1 MNDTTQ
7 ATPERSTLNASSKP
21 FRSAVQPFSWAACAF
36 AALLCA
42 APMES
47 AGASLKV
54 NDPLQSVNRKVH
66 KFNRAMDKFV
76 IVPASKAYGA
86 VVPDGIENAI
96 TRFADNLSIP
106 KYVLNRALQAE
117 PRKAGANTLRF
128 AVNSTIGILGFFDP
142 ATSMGIPAAKRTDF
156 GETLY
161 VWGVGEGIYLELP
174 VFGPATGRSAVG
186 QVVGALT
193 NPVSFILND
202 RERTLQAG
210 VSAGSLLTW
219 RRKAS
224 RLLDPL
230 YGSRDSYRAVQSAY
244 LQNRRHSLDRGRKAG
259 YGAKK
264 ESTTFSDTLD
274 DPFEE
279 FFDEAPSN

>member
-1 MNDTTQ
+1 M
-7 ATPERSTLNASSKP
+7 NASSKP
-21 FRSAVQPFSWAACAF
+21 FRSAMQPAAACVL
-36 AALLCA
+36 AALICA
-42 APMES
+42 AQPEP
-47 AGASLKV
+47 AGASFAVK
-54 NDPLQSVNRKVH
+54 DPLQGVNRKVH
-66 KFNRAMDKFV
+66 KFNRALDKF
-76 IVPASKAYGA
+76 ILVPAGKAYGA
-86 VVPDGIENAI
+86 VVPDGVENAI

-106 KYVLNRALQAE
+106 KYVLYRALQAE

-142 ATSMGIPAAKRTDF
+142 ATGMGIPAAKRTDF

-186 QVVGALT
+186 LVVGALT
-193 NPVSFILND
+193 NPVSFVLND
-202 RERTLQAG
+202 RERTLLAG
-210 VSAGSLLTW
+210 ASAGSLLTW
-219 RRKAS
+219 RNKAS

-230 YGSRDSYRAVQSAY
+230 YNNRDSYRAVQSAY

-279 FFDEAPSN
+279 FSDEALSN

>member
-1 MNDTTQ
+1 M
-7 ATPERSTLNASSKP
+7 
-21 FRSAVQPFSWAACAF
+21 QPVAACVF

-42 APMES
+42 ALPES
-47 AGASLKV
+47 AGASLAAD
-54 NDPLQSVNRKVH
+54 DPLQSVNRKVH
-66 KFNRAMDKFV
+66 TFNKAMDRF
-76 IVPASKAYGA
+76 ILVPASKAYGA
-86 VVPDGIENAI
+86 VVPDGVENAL

-117 PRKAGANTLRF
+117 PRMAGADTLRF
-128 AVNSTIGILGFFDP
+128 AVNSTVGILGLFDP
-142 ATSMGIPAAKRTDF
+142 ATGMGIPAAKRTDF

-174 VFGPATGRSAVG
+174 IFGPATGRSAVG
-186 QVVGALT
+186 IMVGVLT
-193 NPVSFILND
+193 NPVSYILND
-202 RERTLQAG
+202 RERAVLAAAST
-210 VSAGSLLTW
+210 GSLMTW
-219 RRKAS
+219 RNKAS

-230 YGSRDSYRAVQSAY
+230 YNNRDSYRAVQSAY

-259 YGAKK
+259 YGKKK

-279 FFDEAPSN
+279 FSDEALGN